1 MSKNES
7 FDGKLYKW
15 YKHIWKVTK
24 HKLMKTSPEQLI
36 CFGIKSNLPQRQ
48 IMAVYVGYSI
58 LGTLLLMLP
67 FSSKGDIDFIDQLFT
82 AVSAISTTG
91 LSTVDVSSQYTFF
104 GQLVILSLIQLGG
117 FGYMTLSS
125 FIMLKLT
132 GRFGTDKAKL
142 FQTQFSFPDTLDSEV
157 MLRNIVKYTFLFEL
171 LGFIALCP
179 YFLATGVSQPVWS
192 AIFHTIS
199 AFCTAGFSI
208 YPDNLMQFQ
217 SDIYVNVVIMAL
229 SIAGAMGF
237 IMMTD
242 ISRWITRK
250 KYKISF
256 TTKVIIVITGSL
268 ASWGTLHLFFC
279 EDSIQSMP
287 VGERLMV
294 SLFQSISA
302 MTTVGYNTIDASQ
315 MVPISMLILTISMY
329 IGASPSGTGGGLKS
343 TTLSALYA
351 YTKNVLGMRKDIS
364 LYGNIIPQY
373 RITSALATTLFYTF
387 ILFVGIYLIGLFEPN
402 DADFLKISFE
412 AVSALA
418 TAGLTSGILCDITI
432 ESKVVLILL
441 MYIGRVGVITFGN
454 AMLVGRKD
462 NIKGSKDIAI

>member
-1 MSKNES
+1 
-7 FDGKLYKW
+7 
-15 YKHIWKVTK
+15 
-24 HKLMKTSPEQLI
+24 
-36 CFGIKSNLPQRQ
+36 
-48 IMAVYVGYSI
+48 
-58 LGTLLLMLP
+58 
-67 FSSKGDIDFIDQLFT
+67 
-82 AVSAISTTG
+82 
-91 LSTVDVSSQYTFF
+91 
-104 GQLVILSLIQLGG
+104 
-117 FGYMTLSS
+117 MTLSS

-237 IMMTD
+237 IMMTE

-343 TTLSALYA
+343 TTLSA
-351 YTKNVLGMRKDIS
+351 
-364 LYGNIIPQY
+364 
-373 RITSALATTLFYTF
+373 SALLVR
-387 ILFVGIYLIGLFEPN
+387 L
-402 DADFLKISFE
+402 
-412 AVSALA
+412 
-418 TAGLTSGILCDITI
+418 
-432 ESKVVLILL
+432 VL
-441 MYIGRVGVITFGN
+441 
-454 AMLVGRKD
+454 
-462 NIKGSKDIAI
+462 S